1 MHKMYALF
9 FFCLKDIDRINKW
22 IIIFVLTIGQKIRGG
37 GVKLCL
43 TCFNNKQKQKGRKR
57 E

>member
-37 GVKLCL
+37 GKIM
-43 TCFNNKQKQKGRKR
+43 FNLFQ
-57 E
+57 